1 MEDKHLS
8 NLSQHLFL
16 LKQNVYHKS
25 SVLPSTA
32 VSEVSLIL
40 TLSVT
45 QYMLFSG
52 ELVVLTRRVDENW
65 YEGRI
70 GNRKGIFPV
79 SYVDT
84 LMEPGA
90 DRPCKYFF
98 QCLVAH
104 SFD

>member
-1 MEDKHLS
+1 M
-8 NLSQHLFL
+8 
-16 LKQNVYHKS
+16 
-25 SVLPSTA
+25 
-32 VSEVSLIL
+32 
-40 TLSVT
+40 
-45 QYMLFSG
+45 
-52 ELVVLTRRVDENW
+52 LTRRVDENW

-98 QCLVAH
+98 QPLVAH
-104 SFD
+104 SFDSHGEATP